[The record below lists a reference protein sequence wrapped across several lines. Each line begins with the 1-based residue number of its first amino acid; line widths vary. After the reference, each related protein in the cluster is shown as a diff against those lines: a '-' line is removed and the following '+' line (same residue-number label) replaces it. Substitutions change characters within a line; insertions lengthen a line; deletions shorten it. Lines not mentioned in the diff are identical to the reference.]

1 MSSQS
6 ASSSSQSRRSSAAFA
21 SSFEL
26 LVAARAAQ
34 GAAGAAV
41 VCGALGLLAG
51 VAGGDAPAARIWA
64 LAGVIGAA
72 VGPAAGGVL
81 TQLLGWES
89 IFLVQAPLVLLA
101 LLTLR
106 GVRVVPDTRPLE
118 RPHVAAN
125 AALLLISGALV
136 AAFFLLVILLINGW
150 RLEPLAAGLVVT
162 VMPIAA
168 IVAARRGHAI
178 TPLWA
183 RTASGAILIA
193 GGLAAL
199 GWLPHAGA
207 AWTVPPQLAI
217 GAGLGLALSALTER
231 ALAGR
236 SAQAVHGGWTIAA
249 RHAGVVVGLLL
260 LTPIFTA
267 GLERNEDDALAAG
280 TSAVLDS
287 RIPPLE
293 KLSVARRVLVAVDE
307 AKDEARI
314 PAVDEVVGDQRR
326 PGLRPA
332 RVHAAGPARPSRHE
346 RLLALV
352 PRRRRPRPARARPDP
367 ARPTGPDRLM
377 RAIAV
382 AAGAAVA
389 LVGVYLALGGASYA
403 PAAVADPCAAR
414 ELRDPEGF
422 EQVAEQIVLSALDGA
437 ACELGVSREEV
448 VLAFSSRA
456 SLERFA
462 QEHGESTEEL
472 ESLVR
477 AGLSR
482 ALDDAERAQLLDP
495 RIVALLRGV
504 VARVPIEQLL
514 DLLERLPRP

>member
-1 MSSQS
+1 LLGLSVGLVLADSSVVTIALPEILARYDVEIETLAWALTS
-6 ASSSSQSRRSSAAFA
+6 YNLALALAALPAAFLARRRPTGVFAVGVLLFAIASLVCGLA

-26 LVAARAAQ
+26 LVAARAVQ
-34 GAAGAAV
+34 GAAGAAI
-41 VCGALGLLAG
+41 VCGALGLLSG

-72 VGPAAGGVL
+72 LGPAAGGVL

-89 IFLVQAPLVLLA
+89 IFLVQAPLVLPA

-106 GVRVVPDTRPLE
+106 HVRVIPDTRPLE

-125 AALLLISGALV
+125 AALFLISGALV

-183 RTASGAILIA
+183 RAASGAILIA
-193 GGLAAL
+193 GGLAAP

-293 KLSVARRVLVAVDE
+293 KLSVARSVLVAVDE
-307 AKDEARI
+307 AKEEARI
-314 PAVDEVVGDQRR
+314 PAVDAVVGDHDD
-326 PGLRPA
+326 PA
-332 RVHAAGPARPSRHE
+332 YDQLVSMLQEQLDRAVTNAFSRSFLAAACLA
-346 RLLALV
+346 LLALV
-352 PRRRRPRPARARPDP
+352 PILLGRR
-367 ARPTGPDRLM
+367 
-377 RAIAV
+377 
-382 AAGAAVA
+382 
-389 LVGVYLALGGASYA
+389 
-403 PAAVADPCAAR
+403 
-414 ELRDPEGF
+414 
-422 EQVAEQIVLSALDGA
+422 
-437 ACELGVSREEV
+437 
-448 VLAFSSRA
+448 
-456 SLERFA
+456 
-462 QEHGESTEEL
+462 
-472 ESLVR
+472 
-477 AGLSR
+477 
-482 ALDDAERAQLLDP
+482 
-495 RIVALLRGV
+495 
-504 VARVPIEQLL
+504 
-514 DLLERLPRP
+514 DLTV

>member
-1 MSSQS
+1 MRSGNRPTRSATEQDSSDARARIALLGLS
-6 ASSSSQSRRSSAAFA
+6 VGLVLADSSVVTIALPEILARYDVEIATLAWALTSYNLALALAALPAALLARRRPVGVFAVGIVLFAGASLACAFA
-21 SSFEL
+21 STFEL

-41 VCGALGLLAG
+41 VCGALALLAD

-72 VGPAAGGVL
+72 LGPAAGGIL

-89 IFLVQAPLVLLA
+89 IFLVQAPVVLCA

-106 GVRVVPDTRPLE
+106 GARVVPASQPIE
-118 RPHVAAN
+118 RPHLAAN

-162 VMPIAA
+162 VMPLAA

-183 RTASGAILIA
+183 RTASGVVLVG

-199 GWLPHAGA
+199 GWLPRADA
-207 AWTVPPQLAI
+207 VWTVPPQLAI

-260 LTPIFTA
+260 LTPILTA
-267 GLERNEDDALAAG
+267 DLERNEDDALAAG

-293 KLSVARRVLVAVDE
+293 KLAVARNVLVAVDE
-307 AKDEARI
+307 AKEEARI
-314 PAVDEVVGDQRR
+314 PAVDEVVGDRDD
-326 PGLRPA
+326 PA
-332 RVHAAGPARPSRHE
+332 YDQLVSALQDQLDRAVTNAFSRSFLAAACLA
-346 RLLALV
+346 LLALV
-352 PRRRRPRPARARPDP
+352 PILLRRREM
-367 ARPTGPDRLM
+367 T
-377 RAIAV
+377 V
-382 AAGAAVA
+382 
-389 LVGVYLALGGASYA
+389 
-403 PAAVADPCAAR
+403 
-414 ELRDPEGF
+414 
-422 EQVAEQIVLSALDGA
+422 
-437 ACELGVSREEV
+437 
-448 VLAFSSRA
+448 
-456 SLERFA
+456 
-462 QEHGESTEEL
+462 
-472 ESLVR
+472 
-477 AGLSR
+477 
-482 ALDDAERAQLLDP
+482 
-495 RIVALLRGV
+495 
-504 VARVPIEQLL
+504 
-514 DLLERLPRP
+514 